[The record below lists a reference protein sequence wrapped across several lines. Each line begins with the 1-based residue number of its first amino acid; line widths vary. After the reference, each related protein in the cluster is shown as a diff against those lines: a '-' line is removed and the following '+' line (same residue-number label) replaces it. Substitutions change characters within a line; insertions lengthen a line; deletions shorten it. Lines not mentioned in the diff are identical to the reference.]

1 MLLGHLSAED
11 FTNLLDGAV
20 VPESRRFHLQAC
32 ARCAGRFSDIQKMR
46 RQIEDAAANSDEFIP
61 EPDWSEFRSD
71 VRNALLS
78 RSIQRETSAK
88 RWFGFGFKPAMAFGF
103 SAVLVF
109 GLVWTGIVWNRH
121 PVETDTP
128 EIATV
133 EEVTTEETS
142 LASLDAVARTD
153 VFEDLLQLNA
163 GEAESLQMILNDIST
178 QGVSQQ

>member
-11 FTNLLDGAV
+11 FTNLLEGAV
-20 VPESRRFHLQAC
+20 VPESRRFHLQSC
-32 ARCAGRFSDIQKMR
+32 ARCSERFSEIQKMR

-78 RSIQRETSAK
+78 RSIQREASAK
-88 RWFGFGFKPAMAFGF
+88 RWFGLGLKPAMAFGF
-103 SAVLVF
+103 SAVLVM
-109 GLVWTGIVWNRH
+109 GLVWTGVVWNRH
-121 PVETDTP
+121 PAKTETTQVAVVDDSTD
-128 EIATV
+128 EA
-133 EEVTTEETS
+133 S

-163 GEAESLQMILNDIST
+163 GEAESLQMILEDIPT

>member
-11 FTNLLDGAV
+11 FTNLLEGAV
-20 VPESRRFHLQAC
+20 VPESRRFHLESC
-32 ARCAGRFSDIQKMR
+32 VRCSERFSEIQKMR
-46 RQIEDAAANSDEFIP
+46 RQIEDTVVNSDEFIP

-78 RSIQRETSAK
+78 RSVQREASAK
-88 RWFGFGFKPAMAFGF
+88 RWFGFGLKPAMAFGF
-103 SAVLVF
+103 SAVLVL
-109 GLVWTGIVWNRH
+109 GLVWTGVVWNRNAAV
-121 PVETDTP
+121 PEAPLVIVEDGS
-128 EIATV
+128 EDM
-133 EEVTTEETS
+133 S

-163 GEAESLQMILNDIST
+163 GEAESLQMILDETT